1 MAGEWIPIVFFIV
14 LGVILLGYFYWN
26 YKNRS
31 HVMETVQKAL
41 DMGGELNA
49 ELLQQLGAA
58 GDPRIRDMRR
68 GIVFLALGIAGLL
81 CSLFFA
87 EADVVNGIRAG
98 AVFPLMLGVGFL
110 LVWRLNKD

>member
-1 MAGEWIPIVFFIV
+1 MVELFIPIVLFIV
-14 LGVILLGYFYWN
+14 IGIIMLGYFYWN
-26 YKNRS
+26 HKSRS

-41 DMGGELNA
+41 EMGGELNSDM
-49 ELLQQLGAA
+49 LQQLGAA

-68 GIVFLALGIAGLL
+68 GIVFLSLGIAGLL

-98 AVFPLMLGVGFL
+98 SVFPLMLGVGFL
-110 LVWRLNKD
+110 LVWRLNRD